1 MQLNLELLRVIKIW
15 IFKGEII
22 LIKVVVNGE
31 DREYRDD
38 ITLKSLIE
46 DLKIEDKVMAA
57 ALNMEV
63 VKKDAWSITTLK
75 DGDSI
80 ELLHFVGG
88 G

>member
-1 MQLNLELLRVIKIW
+1 
-15 IFKGEII
+15 

-31 DREYRDD
+31 NREYRDD

-63 VKKDAWSITTLK
+63 VKKDSWSITTLK